1 MFLFILFPHFHFKI
15 RFGKMI
21 QIIEGVVVEDVG
33 KYLQEGRKLAAILG
47 PTFERAFWFR
57 EKRCDENI
65 KRCVQDL
72 VRERRSRT
80 YCVVAFSAAETSAT
94 PSEADSKQVVKGRG
108 RGRRRMSNSQG
119 V

>member
-1 MFLFILFPHFHFKI
+1 M
-15 RFGKMI
+15 
-21 QIIEGVVVEDVG
+21 G

-47 PTFERAFWFR
+47 PTFERAFWLR
-57 EKRCDENI
+57 EKRCDEKI

-72 VRERRSRT
+72 VRARRSGSICLVT
-80 YCVVAFSAAETSAT
+80 FSVAETSAT
-94 PSEADSKQVVKGRG
+94 PGEADSKQVVKGRG